1 MESFRTT
8 IKCLVASGFI
18 SVCATLCSADSSD
31 QIRLLYNELAASDQE
46 KFAAIEREIKQLWSL
61 SGSPGVDLLYKRGEN
76 SFKAQRF
83 DVAAQHFGAV
93 IEMAPQFA
101 SGWYGRA
108 RAYHHLGYFG
118 PAIEDLQA
126 ALRLDALHYLGPRD
140 RCCVGKAEKF
150 VTSGIFFRRSGETG
164 WSVPA
169 LGRVGLGGGRFYYLS
184 CSASHEVCLAVPTIS
199 GDHG

>member
-18 SVCATLCSADSSD
+18 SACATLCSADSSD

-61 SGSPGVDLLYKRGEN
+61 SGSPGVNLLYRRGEN

-126 ALRLDALHYLGPRD
+126 ALRLDALHYPSLVLLGQIFEHFERLDLAFTAYSKVLTIHPFLEDVESARD
-140 RCCVGKAEKF
+140 RVASATGEK
-150 VTSGIFFRRSGETG
+150 T
-164 WSVPA
+164 
-169 LGRVGLGGGRFYYLS
+169 L
-184 CSASHEVCLAVPTIS
+184 
-199 GDHG
+199 